1 MRETK
6 VNKRGKFSIF
16 ERMTATSKFSAKRS
30 KPNYFFS
37 ILGVA
42 LVLFI
47 LGILGWIA
55 MNAGKLEQYF
65 KENVQLHAFIREN
78 TPQKDIDSL
87 KGYIDAQPYT
97 RNSEFVSKDM
107 AKQRFIRDGNDDW
120 SKIIDYNPLPASID
134 FTVRSAYLNHDS
146 LQNILTDLKQHIIV
160 KDVTYPQAVVD
171 QLNDNVRKAEL
182 ILLVVVV
189 CLSLVAIIL
198 IFTTIKLAM
207 FSNRF
212 LIKTMQMVGAT
223 RNFIARPFDMRAIVN
238 GLISAGL
245 AIAAITALIIWAE
258 QAVPNLKALRDN
270 VLLLGLFGALV
281 LIGVSIT
288 FISTHRA
295 VVRYLKM
302 KLDDLY

>member
-1 MRETK
+1 
-6 VNKRGKFSIF
+6 
-16 ERMTATSKFSAKRS
+16 MTATSKFSAKRS

-55 MNAGKLEQYF
+55 INAGKLEQYF
-65 KENVQLHAFIREN
+65 KENIQVHAFIREN

-97 RNSEFVSKDM
+97 RKSEFISKDM
-107 AKQRFIRDGNDDW
+107 AKQLFIKDGNDW
-120 SKIIDYNPLPASID
+120 SKVIEGNPLHASID
-134 FTVRSAYLNHDS
+134 FYVRSPYLNHDS
-146 LQNILTDLKQHIIV
+146 LQTISADLQQHLIIQ
-160 KDVTYPQAVVD
+160 DVTYPKAVVD

-182 ILLVVVV
+182 ILLVIVV
-189 CLSLVAIIL
+189 CLSLVTIIL

-223 RNFIARPFDMRAIVN
+223 RNFIARPFDLRAIVN

-258 QAVPNLKALRDN
+258 QAVPDLKALRDN

-281 LIGVSIT
+281 FIGVSIT